1 MSYLCVLTI
10 LLGSGMGDVSTG
22 WSKIGGGLFA
32 QQAPPVFDN
41 ATESSQALQPPAET
55 ESGIPKPAVSAVG
68 KGNDKADGDRGNF
81 DKPTDLDAYL
91 QELKT
96 AVDSGEMTEEAA
108 REAWDDA
115 MSKLNKQDG
124 EEAERRGRDWI
135 GENLVFFLATVY
147 GSVIL
152 LFVAIL
158 MISYTVVKRRGKAR
172 TENLQKTMA
181 ELGLDFEP
189 LGDESLLLELSSL
202 PLFNRGRGKKI
213 TNLIEADTADLQM
226 QVFDYQF
233 ITGHGKSRKV
243 HRTSVVLVRSGTLVL
258 PGMQVRPRKAFADGI
273 KAMFGGGGIAM
284 DQYPEFAK
292 NYVVESAQPDQTR
305 DFLDAKM
312 VAACERNPGCSFEC
326 QSGVLLHFRAGK
338 RTDTDAESIRRCI
351 GEGFQLFQDVSER
364 LQRNA

>member
-1 MSYLCVLTI
+1 MPYLCVLTI
-10 LLGSGMGDVSTG
+10 LLGSVMGDVSAR
-22 WSKIGGGLFA
+22 WVKMGGTLLA

-41 ATESSQALQPPAET
+41 AAESSQALQPSAET
-55 ESGIPKPAVSAVG
+55 EFGIKKPTISEFG
-68 KGNDKADGDRGNF
+68 KGKDKADGSGVNSE
-81 DKPTDLDAYL
+81 KPKDLEAYR

-108 REAWDDA
+108 REAWDDR
-115 MSKLNKQDG
+115 MSKLNKQAG
-124 EEAERRGRDWI
+124 EEAEQRGKGWI
-135 GENLVFFLATVY
+135 EENLVFFLATVY
-147 GSVIL
+147 GSIFLLVGTIL
-152 LFVAIL
+152 L
-158 MISYTVVKRRGKAR
+158 ISYRVVKRREKAR

-213 TNLIEADTADLQM
+213 ANLIEADTADLQM

-233 ITGHGKSRKV
+233 ITGHGKNRKT
-243 HRTSVVLVRSGTLVL
+243 HRTTVVLVRSETLVL
-258 PGMQVRPRKAFADGI
+258 PGMQVRPRKAFVDGI

-292 NYVVESAQPDQTR
+292 HYVVESAQPDQTR

-312 VAACERNPGCSFEC
+312 VAACERNAGCSFEC

-338 RTDTDAESIRRCI
+338 RMDTDADSIRRCI

>member
-1 MSYLCVLTI
+1 MSSLCVLTI
-10 LLGSGMGDVSTG
+10 LLGSGMGDVSIG
-22 WSKIGGGLFA
+22 WAKIGGTLLA
-32 QQAPPVFDN
+32 QQAPPVSDN
-41 ATESSQALQPPAET
+41 AAESSQALQPSAET
-55 ESGIPKPAVSAVG
+55 ESGIPKPAVSEFGNG
-68 KGNDKADGDRGNF
+68 KDKAEGGRANSE
-81 DKPTDLDAYL
+81 KPKDLEAYR

-135 GENLVFFLATVY
+135 GENLVFVLATVY

-158 MISYTVVKRRGKAR
+158 VISYTVIKRREKAR
-172 TENLQKTMA
+172 TENLQTTMA

-213 TNLIEADTADLQM
+213 ANLIEADTADLQM

-233 ITGHGKSRKV
+233 ITGRGKSRKV